1 MKTKT
6 EPKPAEKKAPAQGAA
21 KAAPAPSSNGAG
33 PMQPLRKNPHG
44 IPDYRAE
51 VPNFHTVEKI
61 EADGRIHYEVTGNFD
76 TPVPDI
82 RESKYL
88 TKEQSIEIYRYMW
101 LNRKMENALEI
112 LFKQQKVI

>member
-1 MKTKT
+1 MFTPARSSRPESIAMKSKT
-6 EPKPAEKKAPAQGAA
+6 EVKSAEKKSSAPMAP
-21 KAAPAPSSNGAG
+21 KAAPAPAKNGAG

-51 VPNFHTVEKI
+51 VPNFHTVEKVDP
-61 EADGRIHYEVTGNFD
+61 DGKVHYDVIGDFD

-88 TKEQSIEIYRYMW
+88 TKEQSIEIYR
-101 LNRKMENALEI
+101 
-112 LFKQQKVI
+112 